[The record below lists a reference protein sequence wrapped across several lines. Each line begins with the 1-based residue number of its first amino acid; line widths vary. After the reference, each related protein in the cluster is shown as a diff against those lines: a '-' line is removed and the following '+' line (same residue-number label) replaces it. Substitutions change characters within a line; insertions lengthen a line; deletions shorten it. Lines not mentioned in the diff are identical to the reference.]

1 MASMTKHAEKRAQQR
16 CISDKNIA
24 YLEKFGCKQYD
35 SHGAI
40 KIFFNK
46 YSKRKMRYQGIN
58 LPQNLENM
66 YIVKA
71 CDNGEIITTG
81 YRTKRIKRG

>member
-1 MASMTKHAEKRAQQR
+1 MTKHAEKRAQQR

-35 SHGAI
+35 GCGAI
-40 KIFFNK
+40 KIFFDK
-46 YSKRKMRYQGIN
+46 HSKIKMRYHGIN
-58 LPQNLENM
+58 LAQNLGNM

-71 CDNGEIITTG
+71 CDDGQIITAG
-81 YRTKRIKRG
+81 YRTKRIKRR